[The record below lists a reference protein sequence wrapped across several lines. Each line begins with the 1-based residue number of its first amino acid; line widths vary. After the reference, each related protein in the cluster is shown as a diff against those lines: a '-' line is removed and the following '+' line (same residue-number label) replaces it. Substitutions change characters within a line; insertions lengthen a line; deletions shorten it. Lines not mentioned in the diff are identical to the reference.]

1 MRVAI
6 LVMSCCLVIAGIAI
20 GAAPGQE
27 EEPVVEVYK
36 SPT

>member
-6 LVMSCCLVIAGIAI
+6 LVMSCCLVIAGIAV
-20 GAAPGQE
+20 GAAPGQ